1 MRTPTNAPHNSSAT
15 RYDFPAAIRGII
27 EDSTP
32 HAREYIGGRIVGGP
46 CAPDE
51 LAACRAVGMVNAT
64 YGLFEAID
72 AVQDRAP
79 RGWRV
84 TCSWATHGWH
94 PQAPSIP
101 AADNEPILMGF
112 IRVHPSDPHY
122 PVWLYKVSGDTED

>member
-1 MRTPTNAPHNSSAT
+1 MGTAVNECQATAPS
-15 RYDFPAAIRGII
+15 RYDFARAIHGII

-32 HAREYIGGRIVGGP
+32 HAREYVGGRIVGGP
-46 CAPDE
+46 CTPDE

-72 AVQDRAP
+72 AVQERAP

-84 TCSWATHGWH
+84 TYSWATHGWH

-112 IRVHPSDPHY
+112 IRVHPADPHY
-122 PVWLYKVSGDTED
+122 PVWLYRLRQDLQD